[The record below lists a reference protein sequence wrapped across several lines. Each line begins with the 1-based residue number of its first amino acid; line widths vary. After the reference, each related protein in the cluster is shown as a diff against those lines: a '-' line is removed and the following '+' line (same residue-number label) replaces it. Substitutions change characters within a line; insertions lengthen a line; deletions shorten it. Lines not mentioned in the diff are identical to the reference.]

1 MVFWPSA
8 VLMFITECPL
18 LPEWTDQPIGRSI
31 PVGLS
36 SELSGVTNA
45 QLLLLDA
52 EGERLASCV
61 LPGASF
67 DLGALMPEVW
77 ALEKAA
83 WLQVFVEAEPVGAP
97 LVAIPLLSRQVPIM
111 EPASTPE
118 GRAYARVVGWRDELD
133 VPVEPPV
140 FPDRPPA
147 DAEPSVQRAWG
158 ELVERMQAEYERQL
172 EEAAAIRELLPL
184 RTGLRLIP
192 DRLVVIR
199 TDYGEINV
207 QMRWDAAPHT
217 AEHFSKLAQNGY
229 YRDVIFHR
237 IVPYTGNGDPFVIQ
251 AGDPSGTGNGGPGTW
266 LPMERSPLPHDFGVI
281 SMARDN
287 DPDSAGSQFFL
298 CLSREGTARLDGSY
312 TSFGETLSGA
322 GAIRS
327 IASVELADPETGS
340 PVRPP
345 RILGMRLVP
354 APSRM
359 VRQAPETIDP
369 VASPANRFP
378 R

>member
-1 MVFWPSA
+1 MVFWIPA
-8 VLMFITECPL
+8 VLMLMTECPL
-18 LPEWTDQPIGRSI
+18 VPKWTDQPIGRSI
-31 PVGLS
+31 PIDLG
-36 SELSGVTNA
+36 SELAGVQNA

-52 EGERLASCV
+52 EGERLAACV
-61 LPGASF
+61 LPGAAF
-67 DLGALMPEVW
+67 DLGELIPEVW
-77 ALEKAA
+77 ALDRSA
-83 WLQVFVEAEPVGAP
+83 WLQVFSGSEPVGSP
-97 LVAIPLLSRQVPIM
+97 LVAVPLLSRQVPIM
-111 EPASTPE
+111 ETASTPE
-118 GRAYARVVGWRDELD
+118 GRSYARVVGWRDELD

-140 FPDRPPA
+140 FPARPAA

-158 ELVERMQAEYERQL
+158 ELVDRMQAEYERQL
-172 EEAAAIRELLPL
+172 AEAAEIRELLPL

-192 DRLVVIR
+192 DHLVVIR
-199 TDYGEINV
+199 TDYGEITV

-217 AEHFSKLAQNGY
+217 AEHFSTLARNGY
-229 YRDVIFHR
+229 YRDVVFHR
-237 IVPYTGNGDPFVIQ
+237 IVPYTGSGDPFVIQ
-251 AGDPSGTGNGGPGTW
+251 SGDPSGTGNGGPGTW
-266 LPMERSPLPHDFGVI
+266 LPMERSTLPHDFGVI

-327 IASVELADPETGS
+327 IANVQLADPETGS

-354 APSRM
+354 APPRM
-359 VRQAPETIDP
+359 IRQAPEAVDP
-369 VASPANRFP
+369 VVSPADRFP

>member
-8 VLMFITECPL
+8 VLMLLTECPL
-18 LPEWTDQPIGRSI
+18 VPEWTDQPIGRSI
-31 PVGLS
+31 PVDLS
-36 SELSGVTNA
+36 PELSGVNNA

-52 EGERLASCV
+52 EGERLASCA

-83 WLQVFVEAEPVGAP
+83 WLQVFAGAEPVGAP
-97 LVAIPLLSRQVPIM
+97 LVAMPLLSRQVPIM
-111 EPASTPE
+111 EAASTPE

-140 FPDRPPA
+140 FPDRPAA
-147 DAEPSVQRAWG
+147 DAEPAVQRAWG

-172 EEAAAIRELLPL
+172 EEAAAIREMLPL

-192 DRLVVIR
+192 DQLVVIR
-199 TDYGEINV
+199 TDYGEITV

-217 AEHFSKLAQNGY
+217 AEHFLKLSQNGY

-266 LPMERSPLPHDFGVI
+266 LPMERSTLPHDFGVI

-327 IASVELADPETGS
+327 ISSVELADPETGS

-354 APSRM
+354 APPRM
-359 VRQAPETIDP
+359 VRQAPETVDP
-369 VASPANRFP
+369 VASPADRFP